1 VGDGNAVFKAMM
13 DQGVIVRAM
22 AAYKLPGW
30 VRISIGTM
38 PQNERCIE
46 VLKQVLGK

>member
-1 VGDGNAVFKAMM
+1 MRFSRTRHTS
-13 DQGVIVRAM
+13 RAM
-22 AAYKLPGW
+22 AAYKLPEW

-46 VLKQVLGK
+46 VMKEVLGK